1 MISDAD
7 STGGASRPPKLTTTG
22 PAGGEEGSISNLGGP
37 EGVSPGA
44 EVGGSGLATS
54 SVAVESLFV
63 RGRHCLLARGD
74 FRGLFGAWE
83 AHLQHHQP
91 AHDPAAAGR
100 LRAALAAFTLH
111 CASHPRNEHIGWTL
125 NFQQPPLNLFLVGDT
140 GDSTVAGRY
149 FTENVKVAAEQ
160 SFYQEL
166 VPRNRTPLQ
175 SHIFF
180 EGNDPLLAAEQFYER
195 SEQRPARFFQLS
207 EHRFAILSAHPDWDE
222 AWFRSV
228 DLADVIDLD
237 QREELSLLETRLY
250 RWGCGCSSEKLLRV
264 IAPMLTPTIDALF
277 EGDESLTANCPRCG
291 ARYILTREAAEA
303 YLAQHA
309 ATE

>member
-1 MISDAD
+1 MADDDVPEESDL
-7 STGGASRPPKLTTTG
+7 LTIKTR
-22 PAGGEEGSISNLGGP
+22 
-37 EGVSPGA
+37 
-44 EVGGSGLATS
+44 
-54 SVAVESLFV
+54 FV
-63 RGRHCLLARGD
+63 RGRNVLYAKAD
-74 FRGLFGAWE
+74 FGQLYVDYYLHLKDYQIAMEPE
-83 AHLQHHQP
+83 ADRFLKT
-91 AHDPAAAGR
+91 
-100 LRAALAAFTLH
+100 ALALFSLH
-111 CASHPRNEHIGWTL
+111 CISRPRNDVLAWTI
-125 NFQQPPLNLFLVGDT
+125 NFQQPLLNLFLAGDT
-140 GDSTVAGRY
+140 GTGDVVGRAY
-149 FTENVKVAAEQ
+149 TENVKQAPEN
-160 SFYQEL
+160 SFYQDL
-166 VPRNRTPLQ
+166 VRRGREPHRSVVSFAGGDMVTAL
-175 SHIFF
+175 
-180 EGNDPLLAAEQFYER
+180 ETFYHY